1 MKVVMEFIDQKG
13 FWHVA
18 RADSKKKAVQSFK
31 ALHPETEIR
40 WVSKNRVVVSQ
51 QYIRKGG

>member
-18 RADSKKKAVQSFK
+18 RCDSKRKAVESLK
-31 ALHPETEIR
+31 ALHPGTDIK
-40 WVSKNRVVVSQ
+40 WVSKNKVVVSQ
-51 QYIRKGG
+51 QYIKK